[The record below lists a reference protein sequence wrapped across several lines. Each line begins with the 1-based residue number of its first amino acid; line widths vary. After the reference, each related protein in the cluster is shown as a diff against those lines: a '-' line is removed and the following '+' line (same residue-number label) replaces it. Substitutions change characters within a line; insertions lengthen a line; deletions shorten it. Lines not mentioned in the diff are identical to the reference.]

1 MVHQHPETK
10 PEANLTDHGNGETP
24 AGGGILSRPDGA
36 TIAYHR
42 VEGKGPGVVFLHG
55 YRSDMTGTKALALEA
70 LCRARGRA
78 FLRFDAFGHGQSSG
92 DLADGT
98 IGRWAEDAIAVIE
111 ALAPG
116 PQVLVGSSLGGWIAT
131 LAALTLRRRVVGLVG
146 IAAALDFTE
155 DLVWAE
161 LDPAQRR
168 QLLETGGVTLGGED
182 GDEAFPVHRVLI
194 EDGRNHL
201 LLRDYI
207 NLACP
212 VRLLHGQRDRDV
224 PWQTSL
230 RFAEA
235 LAADDVAI
243 CLIKDGGHRLSRP
256 ADLDRLCEIV
266 APLLDAAAPAA

>member
-1 MVHQHPETK
+1 
-10 PEANLTDHGNGETP
+10 
-24 AGGGILSRPDGA
+24 
-36 TIAYHR
+36 
-42 VEGKGPGVVFLHG
+42 
-55 YRSDMTGTKALALEA
+55 MTGSKAQALEA
-70 LCRARGRA
+70 LCRARGQA
-78 FLRFDAFGHGQSSG
+78 FLCFDAFGHGQSSG
-92 DLADGT
+92 SLAEGT
-98 IGRWAEDAIAVIE
+98 IGRWAADAVAVIE

-131 LAALTLRRRVVGLVG
+131 LAALDLGRRVVGLVG

-155 DLVWAE
+155 DLIWAD

-168 QLLETGGVTLGGED
+168 TLLETGAISLGGEE
-182 GDEAFPVHRVLI
+182 GAEPQSFARLLI

-207 NLACP
+207 NLSCP

-235 LAADDVAI
+235 LATEDVLVS
-243 CLIKDGGHRLSRP
+243 LIKDGGHRLSRP
-256 ADLDRLCEIV
+256 SDLDRLAEIV
-266 APLLDAAAPAA
+266 LPLLAEEPEGH

>member
-1 MVHQHPETK
+1 VVHQHPETK
-10 PEANLTDHGNGETP
+10 PEANTAEPEADMTP
-24 AGGGILSRPDGA
+24 GGAGILSRPDGA
-36 TIAYHR
+36 TIAYRR
-42 VEGKGPGVVFLHG
+42 VEGKNPGVVFLHG
-55 YRSDMTGTKALALEA
+55 YRSDMSGTKALALEA

-78 FLRFDAFGHGQSSG
+78 FLRFDFLGHGESSG

-98 IGRWAEDAIAVIE
+98 IGRWTADAVAVIE

-131 LAALTLRRRVVGLVG
+131 LAALTLRQRVVGLVG

-155 DLVWAE
+155 DLVWAD
-161 LDPAQRR
+161 LDAAQRR
-168 QLLETGGVTLGGED
+168 TLIETGSVTLGGED
-182 GDEAFPVHRVLI
+182 GTDSFSFPRVLI

-207 NLACP
+207 NLSCP

-235 LAADDVAI
+235 LATDDVTV

-256 ADLDRLCEIV
+256 GDLEHLCRTVE
-266 APLLDAAAPAA
+266 PLLG